1 MNPEGLC
8 TPGYQPEKD
17 REGERE
23 EWGEKARQGDQSSDA
38 AEVFYLTVCE
48 HLYCLT
54 RQLFSAEIKSKL
66 TSSQGNM
73 RSSI

>member
-23 EWGEKARQGDQSSDA
+23 EWGEKARHRDRSSDG
-38 AEVFYLTVCE
+38 AEVFYSTLCE
-48 HLYCLT
+48 YLYCVT

-66 TSSQGNM
+66 TSYQGNM
-73 RSSI
+73 RSFI